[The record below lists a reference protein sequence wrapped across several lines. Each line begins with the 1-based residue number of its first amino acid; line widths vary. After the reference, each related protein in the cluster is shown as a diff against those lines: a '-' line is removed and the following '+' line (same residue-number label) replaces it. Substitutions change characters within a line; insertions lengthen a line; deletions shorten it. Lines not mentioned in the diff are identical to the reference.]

1 MDVCSGSGEE
11 PTSGPFSHPTAGRVD
26 GYTRTDLE
34 FGFHPMAEGVASLDL
49 IIRFATD
56 DVPPMFVRLEGMGG
70 IVPIAVDKPLVD
82 LRTCVLGQTY
92 RDKIVIH
99 NRGKTAL
106 KCSMKLKSSLVR
118 SSSVPAT
125 HFTPLRSRAC
135 SAVPASH
142 TPRQIVAPLRAMLLT
157 TLAAHH

>member
-1 MDVCSGSGEE
+1 
-11 PTSGPFSHPTAGRVD
+11 VD

-49 IIRFATD
+49 IIKFATD
-56 DVPPMFVRLEGMGG
+56 DVPPIFVRLEGMGG
-70 IVPIAVDKPLVD
+70 IVPIAVDKDLVD
-82 LRTCVLGQTY
+82 LRTCVLGRTY

-118 SSSVPAT
+118 LSSLPGT
-125 HFTPLRSRAC
+125 HSTPPRSRAC
-135 SAVPASH
+135 SAIPSTH
-142 TPRQIVAPLRAMLLT
+142 TPRQPVPPLCVRCSAL
-157 TLAAHH
+157 HQ